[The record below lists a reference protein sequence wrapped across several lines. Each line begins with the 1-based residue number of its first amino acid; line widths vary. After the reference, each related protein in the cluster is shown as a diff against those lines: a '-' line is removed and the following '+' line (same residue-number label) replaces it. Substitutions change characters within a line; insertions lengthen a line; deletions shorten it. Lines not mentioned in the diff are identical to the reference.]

1 MTDEGLIRQLETTSA
16 IHDAIFRKPAVTS
29 ATADTTDWE
38 NCPQCGSGD
47 IEGGNIQ
54 IEGKEAWQPVSCY
67 VCGTSWT
74 EVYEAKC
81 RTNIE
86 RDTT

>member
-1 MTDEGLIRQLETTSA
+1 MTDEALARQLQTTSA
-16 IHDAIFRKPAVTS
+16 IHDAIFGKPADTS

-38 NCPQCGSGD
+38 RCPTCKSGQ

-54 IEGKEAWQPVSCY
+54 IDGREAWQPVSCLN
-67 VCGTSWT
+67 CGSTWT
-74 EVYEAKC
+74 EVYVANL

-86 RDTT
+86 RETT